1 MKFVSKYNLKKS
13 AIILSIATLGF
24 AGCEK
29 EPVMPVQSEKVP
41 TAEFWY
47 TVDLNFY
54 RPSTPEN
61 LIPASAFVDTVAQIS
76 TNDSIKK
83 IHINPYASRMFQNN
97 NNMESVAGIFEN
109 MYDKSNN
116 KLSGDKT
123 TLVLTNNMYN
133 NQKVG
138 EVLRDKLAINI
149 TRQRQ

>member
-13 AIILSIATLGF
+13 TIIFNLATLGF

-29 EPVMPVQSEKVP
+29 EAIAPTQPEKVP

-47 TVDLNFY
+47 TADLNFY

-61 LIPASAFVDTVAQIS
+61 LISASAFVDTVAQIS

-83 IHINPYASRMFQNN
+83 IHINPYSSRMFQNN
-97 NNMESVAGIFEN
+97 NNMESVAGMFEN
-109 MYDKSNN
+109 MYNKSNN

-123 TLVLTNNMYN
+123 TLVLTDNMYN